1 MVVAPAS
8 SRTKD
13 IKGTRAELKK
23 RKCTPKQCPARK
35 RNGMQK
41 MKTQELI
48 HVARVKQMPEC
59 VVGSNKLE
67 SNGKHVR
74 ERKVMDLYG
83 SGACTQGSSTTYLY
97 PANTREVSHETEVR
111 EGMVLQ
117 WGEMGSL
124 FWDSRSSSFGG
135 NVLLGWHLIQKR

>member
-117 WGEMGSL
+117 
-124 FWDSRSSSFGG
+124 
-135 NVLLGWHLIQKR
+135 